1 MNQITKLSPSGIPG
15 IPYDFTSVITI
26 NNALK
31 FIAGGSEQLR
41 IDLKGIKPAG
51 LSTGQ
56 NVGTGA
62 NGYLIS
68 MPAVPAFSITPGMI
82 IKSGTDSASCVASLM
97 TEDSLGITLEKYTAN
112 SAPVSLFSKNSN
124 PAGSS
129 VLSSINSAGTRLDLI
144 QYGSNFNIDYL
155 PGYPYA
161 SLSVLLSTSPVALV
175 IDTAGVN
182 IPIVMSVAET
192 KIASIDNVGVK
203 IAPTKQLWLDESG
216 DYAIKVDS
224 VTISVTGLI
233 VKAPVVQFTALGGA
247 GYVKSSS
254 LGVISS
260 QVGVPVA
267 DLTNDSASP
276 FSFGST
282 GNYQMMIDSV
292 FTTPRFQAV
301 TGNVQGRIVV
311 APKGSSAAADILF
324 LTEESF
330 SAGPYGLV
338 GMDGTAGMSIRAGR
352 AGAGAFLPIK
362 LSTSDTVRVTIGV
375 AGGVLFSGGIGIY
388 GNSVAAQTAH
398 VADPSGGVVV
408 DSQARTAIN
417 AILLTLENFGFH
429 ANA

>member
-203 IAPTKQLWLDESG
+203 IAPAKQLWLDESG
-216 DYAIKVDS
+216 DYMIKVDLI
-224 VTISVTGLI
+224 TPTVTGLV

-247 GYVKSSS
+247 GYVKSSV

-260 QVGVPVA
+260 QVGVPA
-267 DLTNDSASP
+267 TDLTAGTIASGK
-276 FSFGST
+276 FLESNGTNIVAST
-282 GNYQMMIDSV
+282 AMSEGNNSHMD
-292 FTTPRFQAV
+292 FTDYLRAV
-301 TGNVQGRIVV
+301 GGYLNPNAQ
-311 APKGSSAAADILF
+311 
-324 LTEESF
+324 
-330 SAGPYGLV
+330 V
-338 GMDGTAGMSIRAGR
+338 GIYW
-352 AGAGAFLPIK
+352 GAGTDLHVYSGNAEV
-362 LSTSDTVRVTIGV
+362 LSVASDTLYLKTGGV
-375 AGGVLFSGGIGIY
+375 ARLTVGSAGGVLFSGGIGIY